1 MSDKI
6 HPTERVGRKPKSK
19 QAFLAKSLRK
29 LPAGIINWYKQ
40 RDKNTRLAMTLA
52 SVLFIVGVFS
62 FSVFANSN
70 DTTNYNES
78 SEVVQ
83 TSDTD
88 ESTTA
93 MLMLTEGSVEKKNEE
108 GEWETVEEETVLAE
122 TDEVRTVGATSKAII
137 ALQNGSEA
145 RLDAN
150 TEVILESIS
159 ENRVV
164 LKQLEGYMF
173 NRVITN
179 EEFDYIVK
187 TTDSQFQATG
197 TAFQT
202 IANGDEQA
210 VEVYENS
217 VLETNT
223 NQAPEEGNKLIVK
236 SRPHPSDNGRIT
248 KLDIEVVKND
258 PFISWNRER
267 DSASDEFKDKLGFL
281 SDIEAPA
288 ITISSPADGET
299 VLLESNA
306 NEGSTSF
313 SGTTESSVTLTV
325 QSKSTTSPE
334 VIPVTVDGEG
344 KFTTPVLTA
353 PIGNS
358 VFEFIAKDRTGNKTT
373 LNIRINFQRKSQPV
387 ETETGIVLTVKVSDD
402 KVSAT
407 WALTGSLKTPDGIK
421 LVYGKDKNPTYDDES
436 SVYVKSGTNT
446 SIKLTEL
453 ESETTYYFRACVY
466 DKDKNSCST
475 YSNSAS
481 LKTPE

>member
-202 IANGDEQA
+202 IANGDDQA
-210 VEVYENS
+210 VEV
-217 VLETNT
+217 
-223 NQAPEEGNKLIVK
+223 
-236 SRPHPSDNGRIT
+236 
-248 KLDIEVVKND
+248 
-258 PFISWNRER
+258 
-267 DSASDEFKDKLGFL
+267 
-281 SDIEAPA
+281 
-288 ITISSPADGET
+288 
-299 VLLESNA
+299 
-306 NEGSTSF
+306 
-313 SGTTESSVTLTV
+313 
-325 QSKSTTSPE
+325 
-334 VIPVTVDGEG
+334 
-344 KFTTPVLTA
+344 
-353 PIGNS
+353 
-358 VFEFIAKDRTGNKTT
+358 
-373 LNIRINFQRKSQPV
+373 
-387 ETETGIVLTVKVSDD
+387 
-402 KVSAT
+402 
-407 WALTGSLKTPDGIK
+407 
-421 LVYGKDKNPTYDDES
+421 
-436 SVYVKSGTNT
+436 
-446 SIKLTEL
+446 
-453 ESETTYYFRACVY
+453 
-466 DKDKNSCST
+466 
-475 YSNSAS
+475 
-481 LKTPE
+481 

>member
-52 SVLFIVGVFS
+52 SVLFFVGVFS

-202 IANGDEQA
+202 IANGDDQA
-210 VEVYENS
+210 VEV
-217 VLETNT
+217 
-223 NQAPEEGNKLIVK
+223 
-236 SRPHPSDNGRIT
+236 
-248 KLDIEVVKND
+248 
-258 PFISWNRER
+258 
-267 DSASDEFKDKLGFL
+267 
-281 SDIEAPA
+281 
-288 ITISSPADGET
+288 
-299 VLLESNA
+299 
-306 NEGSTSF
+306 
-313 SGTTESSVTLTV
+313 
-325 QSKSTTSPE
+325 
-334 VIPVTVDGEG
+334 
-344 KFTTPVLTA
+344 
-353 PIGNS
+353 
-358 VFEFIAKDRTGNKTT
+358 
-373 LNIRINFQRKSQPV
+373 
-387 ETETGIVLTVKVSDD
+387 
-402 KVSAT
+402 
-407 WALTGSLKTPDGIK
+407 
-421 LVYGKDKNPTYDDES
+421 
-436 SVYVKSGTNT
+436 
-446 SIKLTEL
+446 
-453 ESETTYYFRACVY
+453 
-466 DKDKNSCST
+466 
-475 YSNSAS
+475 
-481 LKTPE
+481 